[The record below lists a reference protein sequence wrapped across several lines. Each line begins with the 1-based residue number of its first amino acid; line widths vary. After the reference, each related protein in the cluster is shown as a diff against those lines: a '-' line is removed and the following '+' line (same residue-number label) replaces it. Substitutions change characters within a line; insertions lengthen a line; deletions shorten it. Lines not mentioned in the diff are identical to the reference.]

1 MERERERERVNTWKS
16 DEEEDMRVESDLRR
30 EVLLG
35 EDLPFP
41 DAVRFTING

>member
-1 MERERERERVNTWKS
+1 
-16 DEEEDMRVESDLRR
+16 MRVESDLRR